1 MNLSRRFHLGL
12 VLSILLALAIFL
24 FDLLTPSEV
33 NAELLYVGLV
43 MIALYIRQPMTA
55 IVLAGVGTA
64 LTFIGT
70 SLTPN
75 HGLST
80 QTSMV
85 NHALTIAA
93 IWSTAIVTY
102 LHLHSIA
109 ELRPLADQDELT
121 DLYNRRY
128 FNAEAKRQISAWRR
142 FRNPLSLI
150 MLDIDHFKEINDI
163 HGHAAGDQ
171 VLIRLA
177 TVLRGQTR
185 DIDTICRYGG
195 EEFVILMP
203 FTDLRGAVA
212 KAEQIRRAIILQQV
226 RWNGRYIRFKV
237 SLGVAEL
244 ANSAW
249 DVEALVAAADQA
261 LYQAKHGGRNRTIA
275 APRFLPGP
283 RRPPVL
289 RKPARGRSGTRYRKS
304 RATS

>member
-1 MNLSRRFHLGL
+1 M
-12 VLSILLALAIFL
+12 LSILLALAIFL
-24 FDLLTPSEV
+24 FDLLTPSEI
-33 NAELLYVGLV
+33 NGNLLYVGLV
-43 MIALYIRQPMTA
+43 MIALYMRQPMAA

-70 SLTPN
+70 SLAPN

-102 LHLHSIA
+102 LHLQSIA

-177 TVLRGQTR
+177 TVLRSQTR

-195 EEFVILMP
+195 EEFVILLP

-212 KAEQIRRAIILQQV
+212 KAEQIRRAVAIQQV
-226 RWNGRYIRFKV
+226 RWEGRYIRFKV

-249 DVEALVAAADQA
+249 DAETLVTAADQA
-261 LYQAKHGGRNRTIA
+261 LYQAKHEGRNRTVA
-275 APRFLPGP
+275 APRLLHSPH
-283 RRPPVL
+283 RPSVL
-289 RKPARGRSGTRYRKS
+289 RKPARQRSGIRHRKS
-304 RATS
+304 RAAT